1 MGFELERGGSLGK
14 YELLVRIGRGGMA
27 SVWVARGQPSAEEP
41 QQLVAVKAMLPE
53 LASNTEFRSMFLDEG
68 QIVGSI
74 DHPNVVRVYDVGE
87 EDGILYM
94 AMEWVEGDSL
104 HTLIAEANKRR
115 PIPPEVAVR
124 LIADTAAGLHAAH
137 ELRGWDGQ
145 LKEIVH
151 CDVSPH
157 NILIGLDGA
166 VKLVDFGVAGAMNQI
181 STDDEVK
188 IRGKFGYMS
197 PEQAQAKPLDRRS
210 DVFSLGI
217 VLFEL
222 TTGYRLFR
230 GRDDRHTLELVT
242 WGKIPRPSQVITP
255 YPEKLEGIV
264 MKALE
269 RDIEKRYQTAE
280 EFRDALESYLVEE
293 RILVPAAGV
302 KGLLKRVLGARIDQR
317 RQQIRAAIK
326 SLEGAAYVA
335 TTLVSEE
342 MVVGDEDVH
351 SVSESPSEPPRQ
363 PSYPD
368 SGSVS
373 HALGAAFLP
382 SDGSSGVQTLSQ
394 PSGPPQR
401 SSRFLL
407 LGAVLGIVL
416 AGAAVLFVRLHGP
429 RPEVHE
435 STRAAPGGEM
445 NPKPHNAQPAS
456 QSEELAQGQSLDS
469 LPPDDPGAA
478 SGRGR
483 ALMPTHPGTGKGPSP
498 ERLAQDMQ
506 ALKTD
511 ETEPPPAAGTLPA
524 AAAAER
530 LTLQEERDK
539 ARVAAIAN
547 GVNLDDHGTAESPA
561 SPGATDY
568 DTSAAKA
575 ELGRA
580 AGLVGLCRRPGGD
593 TGPGRALVTVSP
605 SGSVQSVTI
614 QGKLAG
620 TGVGECVATQFR
632 TVHLPAFSGKAITL
646 AKGFIIPN

>member
-1 MGFELERGGSLGK
+1 MSFELERGSTLGE

-27 SVWVARGQPSAEEP
+27 SVWVARGKPNPHEP
-41 QQLVAVKAMLPE
+41 EQLIAVKAMLPD

-87 EDGILYM
+87 EQGILYM

-166 VKLVDFGVAGAMNQI
+166 VKLVDFGVAGAMNHI
-181 STDDEVK
+181 NTEDEIK

-242 WGKIPRPSQVITP
+242 WGKIPKPSQVISR
-255 YPEKLEGIV
+255 YPEQLESIV
-264 MKALE
+264 MRALD
-269 RDIEKRYQTAE
+269 RDIDRRYQTAE

-302 KGLLKRVLGARIDQR
+302 KGLLKRVLGSRIEQR
-317 RQQIRAAIK
+317 RQQIRGAIK

-335 TTLVSEE
+335 TSLVSEDS
-342 MVVGDEDVH
+342 VVSDEELI
-351 SVSESPSEPPRQ
+351 SVSVSPSDPPSN
-363 PSYPD
+363 PSY
-368 SGSVS
+368 SGSSVS
-373 HALGAAFLP
+373 RDLGAAFLP
-382 SDGSSGVQTLSQ
+382 GDGSSGVQTLSQ

-401 SSRFLL
+401 PNRFLL
-407 LGAVLGIVL
+407 LGAVLGVVL
-416 AGAAVLFVRLHGP
+416 AGAAVLLLRLRVP

-435 STRAAPGGEM
+435 VAHAAAPGASTTPHGET
-445 NPKPHNAQPAS
+445 PLLSTTGPAS
-456 QSEELAQGQSLDS
+456 PAMEGQSLDS
-469 LPPDDPGAA
+469 LPPEQTPGYVRPGAV
-478 SGRGR
+478 
-483 ALMPTHPGTGKGPSP
+483 T
-498 ERLAQDMQ
+498 
-506 ALKTD
+506 
-511 ETEPPPAAGTLPA
+511 AGTKAPAVERMVHDMEAARAAEQAVA
-524 AAAAER
+524 AAAAAAR
-530 LTLQEERDK
+530 VTLTEEKDK
-539 ARVAAIAN
+539 DRVAAIAN
-547 GVNLDDHGTAESPA
+547 GVKLDD
-561 SPGATDY
+561 
-568 DTSAAKA
+568 
-575 ELGRA
+575 RA
-580 AGLVGLCRRPGGD
+580 AAAQDPTAAEPQSDFDKATAQAQLTRAAQLVASCRRAGGES
-593 TGPGRALVTVSP
+593 GPGRALVTLAT
-605 SGSVQSVTI
+605 SGAAQSVTI
-614 QGKLAG
+614 QGKLSG
-620 TGVGECVATQFR
+620 TAVGDCVAQQFK
-632 TVHLPAFSGKAITL
+632 TVRIPPFSGNPVTL
-646 AKGFIIPN
+646 GKGFVIPDGS

>member
-1 MGFELERGGSLGK
+1 MSYELERGSTLGN

-27 SVWVARGQPSAEEP
+27 SVWVARGRPVPDEP
-41 QQLVAVKAMLPE
+41 EQLIAVKAMLPE

-87 EDGILYM
+87 EQGILFM

-104 HTLIAEANKRR
+104 HTMIAEANKRR

-166 VKLVDFGVAGAMNQI
+166 VKLVDFGVAGAMNHI
-181 STDDEVK
+181 STDDEIK

-242 WGKIPRPSQVITP
+242 WGKIPKPSQVISR
-255 YPEKLEGIV
+255 YPDKLESIV
-264 MKALE
+264 MRALD
-269 RDIEKRYQTAE
+269 RDIERRYQTAE

-302 KGLLKRVLGARIDQR
+302 KGLLKRVLGSRIDQR
-317 RQQIRAAIK
+317 RQQIRGAIK
-326 SLEGAAYVA
+326 SLDGAAYVA
-335 TTLVSEE
+335 TTLVSEDTI
-342 MVVGDEDVH
+342 VSDEDLV
-351 SVSESPSEPPRQ
+351 SVNVSPSDPPSN
-363 PSYPD
+363 PSYPRQ
-368 SGSVS
+368 SSS
-373 HALGAAFLP
+373 HDLGAAFLP

-394 PSGPPQR
+394 HSPAPQK

-407 LGAVLGIVL
+407 LGAVLGVVL
-416 AGAAVLFVRLHGP
+416 AGAAVLVVRLRTP
-429 RPEVHE
+429 QPEVHE
-435 STRAAPGGEM
+435 VLHGGGPAAARPAAAATTASSEGTPAATDIEGRSLETLPTEQTAPAGERPRSVA
-445 NPKPHNAQPAS
+445 PKGPTVERLKHDLEAMRPEAEQPAPPPGS
-456 QSEELAQGQSLDS
+456 PPIAKVTLTEEKDKARVSEIANGVSLD
-469 LPPDDPGAA
+469 DHA
-478 SGRGR
+478 
-483 ALMPTHPGTGKGPSP
+483 PS
-498 ERLAQDMQ
+498 
-506 ALKTD
+506 
-511 ETEPPPAAGTLPA
+511 TEPPPPA
-524 AAAAER
+524 APESDF
-530 LTLQEERDK
+530 DK
-539 ARVAAIAN
+539 
-547 GVNLDDHGTAESPA
+547 
-561 SPGATDY
+561 PGAQR
-568 DTSAAKA
+568 
-575 ELGRA
+575 ELARA
-580 AGLVGLCRRPGGD
+580 AGLVGMCRRPGGE
-593 TGPGRALVTVSP
+593 TGQGRVRVTLASNGSP
-605 SGSVQSVTI
+605 QNVAIEGA
-614 QGKLAG
+614 LAG
-620 TGVGECVATQFR
+620 TQVGNCVAGQFR
-632 TVHLPAFSGKAITL
+632 TVKVRPFTGSSITL
-646 AKGFIIPN
+646 VKSFVVPD

>member
-1 MGFELERGGSLGK
+1 MSFELERGSTLGN

-27 SVWVARGQPSAEEP
+27 SVWVARGKPNPNEP
-41 QQLVAVKAMLPE
+41 EQLVAVKAMLPE
-53 LASNTEFRSMFLDEG
+53 LASNSEFRSMFLDEG

-87 EDGILYM
+87 EQGILYM

-145 LKEIVH
+145 LREIVH

-166 VKLVDFGVAGAMNQI
+166 VKLVDFGVAGAMNHI
-181 STDDEVK
+181 NTEDEIK

-242 WGKIPRPSQVITP
+242 WGKIPKPSQVISR
-255 YPEKLEGIV
+255 YPEKLETIV
-264 MKALE
+264 LGALD
-269 RDIEKRYQTAE
+269 RDIDRRYQTAE

-317 RQQIRAAIK
+317 RQQIRGAIK

-335 TTLVSEE
+335 TSLVSEDT
-342 MVVGDEDVH
+342 VVGVGDEDVI
-351 SVSESPSEPPRQ
+351 SVSVSPSDPPSNPSYSQ
-363 PSYPD
+363 PSSSP
-368 SGSVS
+368 SGN
-373 HALGAAFLP
+373 LGAAFLP
-382 SDGSSGVQTLSQ
+382 GDGSSGVQTLSQ
-394 PSGPPQR
+394 PSPPPHR
-401 SSRFLL
+401 SNRFVL
-407 LGAVLGIVL
+407 LGAVLGVVL
-416 AGAAVLFVRLHGP
+416 AGAAVLVLRLRAAP

-435 STRAAPGGEM
+435 VAHEAAPSTSPKALSHAASGSSTAAPEIAGE
-445 NPKPHNAQPAS
+445 
-456 QSEELAQGQSLDS
+456 SLDS
-469 LPPDDPGAA
+469 LPADQPGGVA
-478 SGRGR
+478 GERPRG
-483 ALMPTHPGTGKGPSP
+483 PVPKGTNV
-498 ERLAQDMQ
+498 ERLVHEMEAMRPPEQPSATPAQTPI
-506 ALKTD
+506 AKV
-511 ETEPPPAAGTLPA
+511 TL
-524 AAAAER
+524 
-530 LTLQEERDK
+530 TEERDK
-539 ARVAAIAN
+539 ERVSAIAN
-547 GVNLDDHGTAESPA
+547 GVNLDDHSGSSGDP
-561 SPGATDY
+561 
-568 DTSAAKA
+568 SAASSDFDKVTA
-575 ELGRA
+575 QAQLARA
-580 AGLVGLCRRPGGD
+580 AQLVAGCRKAG
-593 TGPGRALVTVSP
+593 TESGPGRALVTVAT
-605 SGSVQSVTI
+605 SGAAQSVI
-614 QGKLAG
+614 IVGKLSG
-620 TGVGECVATQFR
+620 TPVGDCVAQQFR
-632 TVHLPAFSGKAITL
+632 TVKIPPFTGNPVTLGKS
-646 AKGFIIPN
+646 FVVPDES

>member
-1 MGFELERGGSLGK
+1 MSFELERGSTLGN

-27 SVWVARGQPSAEEP
+27 SVWVARGRPNPNEP
-41 QQLVAVKAMLPE
+41 EQLVAIKAMLPE

-74 DHPNVVRVYDVGE
+74 DHPNVVKVYDVGE
-87 EDGILYM
+87 EEGILYM

-137 ELRGWDGQ
+137 ELRGWDGH

-166 VKLVDFGVAGAMNQI
+166 VKLVDFGVAGAMNHI
-181 STDDEVK
+181 NTEDEIK

-242 WGKIPRPSQVITP
+242 WGKIPRPSQVISR
-255 YPEKLEGIV
+255 YPEKLESIV
-264 MKALE
+264 MHALD
-269 RDIEKRYQTAE
+269 RDIDRRFQTAE

-293 RILVPAAGV
+293 RIMVPAAGV

-342 MVVGDEDVH
+342 TVVGDDEVI
-351 SVSESPSEPPRQ
+351 SVSVSPSDPPSN
-363 PSYPD
+363 PSY
-368 SGSVS
+368 S
-373 HALGAAFLP
+373 HSEASRDLGAAFLP
-382 SDGSSGVQTLSQ
+382 GDGSSGVQTLSQ
-394 PSGPPQR
+394 PSGPPQKSNR
-401 SSRFLL
+401 YLL
-407 LGAVLGIVL
+407 VGAALGVVI
-416 AGAAVLFVRLHGP
+416 AGAAVLITRVGSQRA
-429 RPEVHE
+429 EVHE
-435 STRAAPGGEM
+435 LGHAGAPPSGAVAPASTDS
-445 NPKPHNAQPAS
+445 AQPA
-456 QSEELAQGQSLDS
+456 QEQKLAQGQSLDT
-469 LPPDDPGAA
+469 LPPDQPTWERPRPSMATPAGRSAA
-478 SGRGR
+478 VERMVHDMEAAR
-483 ALMPTHPGTGKGPSP
+483 P
-498 ERLAQDMQ
+498 EQQNATPAKVTL
-506 ALKTD
+506 
-511 ETEPPPAAGTLPA
+511 TE
-524 AAAAER
+524 EK
-530 LTLQEERDK
+530 DK
-539 ARVAAIAN
+539 DRVAAIAN
-547 GVNLDDHGTAESPA
+547 QVSLDDHSSSPDPAPQESDFDKATAQQQLSHV
-561 SPGATDY
+561 ATLIG
-568 DTSAAKA
+568 SCKKA
-575 ELGRA
+575 GSQS
-580 AGLVGLCRRPGGD
+580 
-593 TGPGRALVTVSP
+593 GPGRALVTLAS
-605 SGSVQSVTI
+605 SGTASNVTI
-614 QGKLAG
+614 QGKLSG
-620 TGVGECVATQFR
+620 TPVGDCVAAQFR
-632 TVHLPAFSGKAITL
+632 SVHVPPFTGNPVTVGKA
-646 AKGFIIPN
+646 FVIPETP

>member
-1 MGFELERGGSLGK
+1 MNMSFELERGSTLGD

-27 SVWVARGQPSAEEP
+27 SVWVARGKPNPNEP
-41 QQLVAVKAMLPE
+41 EQLVAVKAMLPE

-87 EDGILYM
+87 EQGILYM

-166 VKLVDFGVAGAMNQI
+166 VKLVDFGVAGAMNHI
-181 STDDEVK
+181 NTEDEIK

-242 WGKIPRPSQVITP
+242 WGKIPKPSQVISR
-255 YPEKLEGIV
+255 YPEQLESIV
-264 MKALE
+264 MRALD
-269 RDIEKRYQTAE
+269 RDIHRRYQTAE

-317 RQQIRAAIK
+317 RQQIRGAIK

-335 TTLVSEE
+335 TSLVSEDT
-342 MVVGDEDVH
+342 VVGVGDEDVI
-351 SVSESPSEPPRQ
+351 SVSISPSDPPSN
-363 PSYPD
+363 PSYPRQALSS
-368 SGSVS
+368 SGD
-373 HALGAAFLP
+373 LGAAFLP

-407 LGAVLGIVL
+407 LGAVLGVVL
-416 AGAAVLFVRLHGP
+416 AGAAVLVLRLRTP

-435 STRAAPGGEM
+435 SAHEAAPLASNKTGSDGLTAEQA
-445 NPKPHNAQPAS
+445 NAAPEVA
-456 QSEELAQGQSLDS
+456 GQSLDS
-469 LPPDDPGAA
+469 LPADQPSGVPGERTRAMVPTVPGKAA
-478 SGRGR
+478 SVERMVHDME
-483 ALMPTHPGTGKGPSP
+483 AMKPGDPAPS
-498 ERLAQDMQ
+498 
-506 ALKTD
+506 
-511 ETEPPPAAGTLPA
+511 A
-524 AAAAER
+524 AAIAAKVT
-530 LTLQEERDK
+530 LTEEKDK
-539 ARVAAIAN
+539 DRVSAIAN
-547 GVNLDDHGTAESPA
+547 GVNLDDHATD
-561 SPGATDY
+561 PGASGQASDF
-568 DTSAAKA
+568 DKA
-575 ELGRA
+575 TAQAQLSRA
-580 AGLVGLCRRPGGD
+580 AQMVASCRRPGGD
-593 TGPGRALVTVSP
+593 TGTGHAVVTLAT
-605 SGSVQSVTI
+605 SGTPQNVTI
-614 QGKLAG
+614 KGKLSG
-620 TGVGECVATQFR
+620 TPVGDCVVQQFK
-632 TVHLPAFSGKAITL
+632 TVRIPPFSGNPITL
-646 AKGFIIPN
+646 VKSFVIPDES